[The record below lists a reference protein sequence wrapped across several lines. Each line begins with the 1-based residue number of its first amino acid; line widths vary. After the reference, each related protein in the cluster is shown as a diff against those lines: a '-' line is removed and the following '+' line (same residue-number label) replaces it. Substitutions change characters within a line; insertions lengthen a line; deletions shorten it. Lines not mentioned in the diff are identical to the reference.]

1 MYFNKILVLVMLTNS
16 IQSFSLNSALN
27 NNKIQNYKLNMK
39 INNDDSPTNSN
50 EEASIIQEINN
61 EIYYYGPIVPQGCY
75 ELKNKLNELD
85 IKSKMVAIQYGIRP
99 PPIHLHIQSQ
109 GGTLYH
115 TLYIMDLIKNLD
127 TPVHTYVDGFAASAA
142 SLICVVGKKRYMTK
156 NSLILIHQLSGAD
169 SGKYEELK
177 DQLSNMNSLMQII
190 VTTYLNNTSM
200 SLDELNSLLRKDIWL
215 NSSTC
220 LKYGLIDKII

>member
-1 MYFNKILVLVMLTNS
+1 MYFNKILVLMMLANTTD
-16 IQSFSLNSALN
+16 SFVVLNTLN
-27 NNKIQNYKLNMK
+27 KKAIHNNVCLKS
-39 INNDDSPTNSN
+39 NNDDSPIRTN

-61 EIYYYGPIVPQGCY
+61 EIYYYGPIVQQGCF

-85 IKSKMVAIQYGIRP
+85 MKSKIVAIQYGIDP
-99 PPIHLHIQSQ
+99 PPIRLHLQSQ

-127 TPVHTYVDGFAASAA
+127 TPVYTYVDGFAASAA

-190 VTTYLNNTSM
+190 VNIYLNHTM
-200 SLDELNSLLRKDIWL
+200 MTLEELNTLLRKDIWL